1 MTDSANSMN
10 PRGFPALACASIHT
24 QGSNPATPEQRK
36 AMTFKGKKVKF
47 DWTNEDWAAA
57 FLPSV
62 RLAVVSLEKDEKELE
77 EAIGKVMRD
86 GIVPDLLDGLTNTKE
101 HLEALASMIGT
112 VLNRH
117 LLYWKGLVTIS
128 TTRRR
133 TRS

>member
-1 MTDSANSMN
+1 MSS
-10 PRGFPALACASIHT
+10 R
-24 QGSNPATPEQRK
+24 QQPATPEQRK

-62 RLAVVSLEKDEKELE
+62 RLAVISLEKDEKELE
-77 EAIGKVMRD
+77 EAIGKIMRD

-112 VLNRH
+112 VLHRH
-117 LLYWKGLVTIS
+117 FIVLERLGYDLDNNKPPDAKLN
-128 TTRRR
+128 
-133 TRS
+133 